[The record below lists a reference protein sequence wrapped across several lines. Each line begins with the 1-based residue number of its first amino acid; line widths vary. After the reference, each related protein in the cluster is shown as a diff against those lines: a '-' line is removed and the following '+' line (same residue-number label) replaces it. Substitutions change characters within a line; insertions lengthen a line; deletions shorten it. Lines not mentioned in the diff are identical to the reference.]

1 MYGTAQSTDALAEK
15 EEYHPFVMMLRRE
28 QRQEPL
34 RLLAKPQILAL
45 RSLMKSLMKSLMNK
59 TVLLLI
65 AVVAAPT
72 FLAPVQAQP
81 NLDDG
86 QIADIITVAHSID
99 IAAGKLAQFKSSNA
113 EVLFFAQR
121 MVTDHG
127 VALESQNELIK
138 RHKITPAENP
148 VTQRL
153 RSAAEKNV
161 ARLTPLRGLAFEREY
176 IDHEVVFHT
185 HMLETIDDVLI
196 PNARN
201 EQLKNS
207 LVKVRPA
214 FFSHLQHAVRMQ
226 GFLKKE

>member
-1 MYGTAQSTDALAEK
+1 
-15 EEYHPFVMMLRRE
+15 
-28 QRQEPL
+28 
-34 RLLAKPQILAL
+34 
-45 RSLMKSLMKSLMNK
+45 MNK

-65 AVVAAPT
+65 GALAAPA
-72 FLAPVQAQP
+72 FLAPAQAQP

-99 IAAGKLAQFKSSNA
+99 IEAGKLAQFKSSNA

-138 RHKITPAENP
+138 RLKIAPMENP
-148 VTQRL
+148 VSQRL
-153 RSAAEKNV
+153 RSTAEKNM
-161 ARLTPLRGLAFEREY
+161 AKLTPMRGLAFEKEY

-185 HMLETIDDVLI
+185 DMLETIDKLLI
-196 PNARN
+196 SNARN

-207 LVKVRPA
+207 LAKVRPA

>member
-1 MYGTAQSTDALAEK
+1 
-15 EEYHPFVMMLRRE
+15 
-28 QRQEPL
+28 
-34 RLLAKPQILAL
+34 
-45 RSLMKSLMKSLMNK
+45 MNK
-59 TVLLLI
+59 IGLMLI
-65 AVVAAPT
+65 ATLVAPAFP
-72 FLAPVQAQP
+72 APVQAQP
-81 NLDDG
+81 DLDDA

-99 IAAGKLAQFKSSNA
+99 SEAGKLAQFKSSNA

-127 VALESQNELIK
+127 VALESQNDLIK
-138 RHKITPAENP
+138 RLKIAPSENA
-148 VTQRL
+148 VSQRL
-153 RSAAEKNV
+153 RSTAGKNL
-161 ARLTPLRGLAFEREY
+161 AKLTSMRGLAFEKEY

-185 HMLETIDDVLI
+185 EMLETIDNVLI

-226 GFLKKE
+226 GFLKKD